1 MSDISPPPPPPPLLL
16 IFLICF
22 SHLLVVPMKK
32 ISTLK
37 MTNNSVIT
45 VMLQMKA
52 EDVGAV

>member
-1 MSDISPPPPPPPLLL
+1 MSDISPPPPPPLLL